1 LPGYIRSSHRSNIAA
16 PGRRRAPLCRLSN
29 GVAEGGQQTMQTG
42 GTRSWL
48 AAVLVV
54 AFLAILGTSASALEV
69 QLAGIRLDAPWVTV
83 LDVYGNPDGVVVYG
97 AAGGAAGGEMGMM
110 GAGMPGMGGME
121 MGGMMPG
128 MMPGMEM
135 GGMMGS
141 PAMMGSGMDMMGG
154 MGMMGG
160 EMGMGGPAM
169 GGGGG
174 GAGGFPMWALPV
186 WVVLEEGEV
195 EWLYR
200 KGDVV
205 VGFVFNPDGYVR
217 VVAVAGEDCDYA
229 RTALWRPHRYVK
241 LGDDFKRVLYRY
253 GYPDEVDTF
262 SADAG
267 GGAAAAPGAA
277 GAGMGEAGAEMGMPG
292 AGMPG
297 GGMGGMDMGMGMMG
311 GMGGPAMGGGAA
323 AAGGAMGPMT
333 VTFNSEANVFSRDC
347 VLTYEDN
354 NNIAFTLH
362 NMKVTRIHIWK
373 SEG

>member
-1 LPGYIRSSHRSNIAA
+1 
-16 PGRRRAPLCRLSN
+16 
-29 GVAEGGQQTMQTG
+29 MQTRG
-42 GTRSWL
+42 KGHWSL
-48 AAVLVV
+48 VVLVV
-54 AFLAILGTSASALEV
+54 AFSVVFTTSASALEV

-97 AAGGAAGGEMGMM
+97 GGGAAAGGEMG
-110 GAGMPGMGGME
+110 GMPGMGGME

-135 GGMMGS
+135 GGMM
-141 PAMMGSGMDMMGG
+141 PG
-154 MGMMGG
+154 MGM
-160 EMGMGGPAM
+160 EGMMGPAM
-169 GGGGG
+169 GGMEMGGMPGMGGPGMGAAGGG

-195 EWLYR
+195 EWLYL

-253 GYPDEVDTF
+253 GYPDEVETF
-262 SADAG
+262 TADA
-267 GGAAAAPGAA
+267 
-277 GAGMGEAGAEMGMPG
+277 G

-297 GGMGGMDMGMGMMG
+297 EGGMMMGPGEAMGGMDMMMGGGMGMPTPG
-311 GMGGPAMGGGAA
+311 AGAGGPAAA
-323 AAGGAMGPMT
+323 GGGAMGPMT
-333 VTFNSEANVFSRDC
+333 VSFGSETNVFSRDC

-362 NMKVTRIHIWK
+362 NMDVTRIHIWK